1 VAQWPEQ
8 SPEAAVKYLIMIQ
21 SNPSFAAVWDR
32 MTDEQLRGL
41 GLRHRALNE
50 DLSRRGELVASEG
63 LDDVALTRRVTV
75 RDGRTIVSDGP
86 MAEAKE
92 HLAGFYL
99 VECSAER
106 AVEIAAQVP
115 DAAWSEVLV
124 RPVLDLSPHL

>member
-1 VAQWPEQ
+1 VR
-8 SPEAAVKYLIMIQ
+8 YLIMIQ
-21 SNPSFAAVWDR
+21 SNPSFAEIWDQ
-32 MTDEQLRGL
+32 MTDEELRGL
-41 GLRHRALNE
+41 GVRHRALNE
-50 DLSRRGELVASEG
+50 DLARRGELVASEG

-75 RDGRTIVSDGP
+75 RHGRTIVSDGP

-106 AVEIAAQVP
+106 ALEIAAQVP

-124 RPVLDLSPHL
+124 RPVLDLSQHL

>member
-1 VAQWPEQ
+1 
-8 SPEAAVKYLIMIQ
+8 VKYLIMIQ
-21 SNPSFAAVWDR
+21 SNPSFAAIWDR
-32 MTDEQLRGL
+32 MTDEELRGL

-50 DLSRRGELVASEG
+50 DLARRGELVASEG

-75 RDGRTIVSDGP
+75 RAGRTIVSDGP

-124 RPVLDLSPHL
+124 RPVLDLSRHL